1 MDYRSELE
9 RLLGRKLERTEVVHH
24 KDGDHSNNKV
34 NNLEVIDVADHNQQ
48 VHPTK
53 QEYLERVIDLIHNNI
68 SFSGDILYN
77 DMRLLFTDRQI
88 EIILRRF
95 FGMGITK
102 LDREIFS
109 RKLKKKLMAIRN
121 PDLQKVADIVSK
133 KGYKPV

>member
-34 NNLEVIDVADHNQQ
+34 DNLDVINVDSHNQK

-53 QEYLERVIDLIHNNI
+53 QEYLERVIDLIHNNV
-68 SFSGDILYN
+68 SFSGDVLYK
-77 DMRLLFTDRQI
+77 DLRLLFTDKQI

-95 FGMGITK
+95 FGLEVTK
-102 LDREIFS
+102 QDREVFS
-109 RKLKKKLMAIRN
+109 RRIKKKLMAVRN
-121 PDLQKVADIVSK
+121 QDLLKMIDIVCK
-133 KGYKPV
+133 KGYKPL